1 MAKPPKKYDGLT
13 KEQKKFLKKML
24 GIKKLEDLDV
34 AILKQL
40 KEKLK
45 SLKDVRNKN
54 MLIYKLWD
62 VIMCVIIA
70 SFANNNTWDDIHQF
84 VKDNYKWFKSF
95 LQMTG
100 GIPCVDS
107 YERIMALVDSDEL
120 NKILLDFFTYIII
133 SNSIKTNML
142 NFDGRV
148 NNGSKRKTTLLS
160 DEKTPLNC
168 LNVYSNKYG
177 YCIKTVE
184 IADKTN
190 EIPTIEEV
198 VTGMNLT
205 STISTWD
212 ALNTQKKNVKAVIN
226 AHGDYTVP
234 VKSNHETFYNEL
246 VNYFDDKRCEE
257 IIAGNLSSQ
266 YMTYNEKSHS
276 ALIKYEC
283 FQTSD
288 INWFQDKNEWSGL
301 KTIGMVKKTVT
312 TKVIEKKKDKNGKT
326 KKTEKY
332 ITSIECRYY
341 ISSRNVN
348 IIEFNE
354 VTRKHWNVE
363 NKIHFHLDFTFCQD
377 ANKTTNKN
385 ALLNLEIIH
394 KFVLAILERVKP
406 FYKRKSLTSIRKHLS
421 NNFTEFFP
429 EFLCYLALQNP
440 TVF

>member
-45 SLKDVRNKN
+45 ALKDVRNKN

-70 SFANNNTWDDIHQF
+70 SFANNNTWDDVHQF

-160 DEKTPLNC
+160 DEKAPLNC

-184 IADKTN
+184 TADKT
-190 EIPTIEEV
+190 IVRRASAIR
-198 VTGMNLT
+198 GC
-205 STISTWD
+205 S
-212 ALNTQKKNVKAVIN
+212 A
-226 AHGDYTVP
+226 GR
-234 VKSNHETFYNEL
+234 
-246 VNYFDDKRCEE
+246 RCP
-257 IIAGNLSSQ
+257 SS
-266 YMTYNEKSHS
+266 
-276 ALIKYEC
+276 A
-283 FQTSD
+283 
-288 INWFQDKNEWSGL
+288 
-301 KTIGMVKKTVT
+301 
-312 TKVIEKKKDKNGKT
+312 
-326 KKTEKY
+326 
-332 ITSIECRYY
+332 R
-341 ISSRNVN
+341 SSP
-348 IIEFNE
+348 
-354 VTRKHWNVE
+354 WPG
-363 NKIHFHLDFTFCQD
+363 
-377 ANKTTNKN
+377 A
-385 ALLNLEIIH
+385 
-394 KFVLAILERVKP
+394 P
-406 FYKRKSLTSIRKHLS
+406 
-421 NNFTEFFP
+421 
-429 EFLCYLALQNP
+429 
-440 TVF
+440 

>member
-45 SLKDVRNKN
+45 ALKDVRNKN

-84 VKDNYKWFKSF
+84 FKNNYKWFKSF

-160 DEKTPLNC
+160 DEK
-168 LNVYSNKYG
+168 
-177 YCIKTVE
+177 
-184 IADKTN
+184 
-190 EIPTIEEV
+190 
-198 VTGMNLT
+198 
-205 STISTWD
+205 
-212 ALNTQKKNVKAVIN
+212 
-226 AHGDYTVP
+226 
-234 VKSNHETFYNEL
+234 
-246 VNYFDDKRCEE
+246 
-257 IIAGNLSSQ
+257 
-266 YMTYNEKSHS
+266 
-276 ALIKYEC
+276 
-283 FQTSD
+283 
-288 INWFQDKNEWSGL
+288 
-301 KTIGMVKKTVT
+301 
-312 TKVIEKKKDKNGKT
+312 
-326 KKTEKY
+326 
-332 ITSIECRYY
+332 
-341 ISSRNVN
+341 
-348 IIEFNE
+348 
-354 VTRKHWNVE
+354 
-363 NKIHFHLDFTFCQD
+363 
-377 ANKTTNKN
+377 
-385 ALLNLEIIH
+385 LL
-394 KFVLAILERVKP
+394 
-406 FYKRKSLTSIRKHLS
+406 
-421 NNFTEFFP
+421 
-429 EFLCYLALQNP
+429 
-440 TVF
+440 

>member
-1 MAKPPKKYDGLT
+1 MAKPSKKYDGLT

-24 GIKKLEDLDV
+24 GIKILEDLDV

-62 VIMCVIIA
+62 VIMCVTIA

-133 SNSIKTNML
+133 SNSIKINML

-177 YCIKTVE
+177 YCIKAVE

-226 AHGDYTVP
+226 AHGDYTIP

-246 VNYFDDKRCEE
+246 VNYSDDKRCEE
-257 IIAGNLSSQ
+257 IIVDNLSSQ

-288 INWFQDKNEWSGL
+288 IN
-301 KTIGMVKKTVT
+301 
-312 TKVIEKKKDKNGKT
+312 
-326 KKTEKY
+326 
-332 ITSIECRYY
+332 
-341 ISSRNVN
+341 
-348 IIEFNE
+348 
-354 VTRKHWNVE
+354 
-363 NKIHFHLDFTFCQD
+363 
-377 ANKTTNKN
+377 
-385 ALLNLEIIH
+385 
-394 KFVLAILERVKP
+394 
-406 FYKRKSLTSIRKHLS
+406 
-421 NNFTEFFP
+421 
-429 EFLCYLALQNP
+429 
-440 TVF
+440 